1 MKRFACLTISLL
13 AFSATVFAEDR
24 PNFVFVLVDDLGR
37 QDVAVYGST
46 LYETPNMDQLA
57 ADGMRFENAYTAHPR
72 CVPSRLATM
81 SGRYPASYGIPGFQD
96 RENTK
101 HALPLS
107 AVTFGEVL
115 KEAGYATGY
124 IGKWH
129 LGKKGGEPVFQGF
142 DTSIMAGASGAPPS
156 YFWPYEKVRSGKH
169 GQGEEAFAAGKGFEP
184 YSGGQEGEYLTDR
197 LTDEALRFIE
207 DNEDGPF
214 LLVLA
219 HYAVHTPIQAPKDL
233 SDKYSE
239 KIRKMGL
246 PEGGPRSDR
255 DIAVDNTG
263 AYKTVQN
270 NAVYAAMVE
279 NVDQNLGRI
288 VARLDELGLAE
299 NTVVILSSDHGGLS
313 SRGLKSNRELATS
326 NLPYRH
332 GKGWLY
338 DGGLRVPLIV
348 KWPGAIE
355 PGAVSSVQVTGTDHY
370 PTLLDLAGVPQRP
383 EEHRDGRSYWPALK
397 GETYVRDPMFFH
409 SALGRPAQTG
419 DTRSSA
425 VIAGDWKLIQ
435 WYSLENE
442 SIERTELFNLA
453 SDPYEK
459 SDLYAKA
466 PEKAAELE
474 ALLNEWKQ
482 SVNAR
487 LGEFKRG
494 GI

>member
-1 MKRFACLTISLL
+1 MKHFLALTLSLFAL
-13 AFSATVFAEDR
+13 SAGAEEATR

-37 QDVAVYGST
+37 QDVGVYGSS
-46 LYETPNMDQLA
+46 LYETPHIDQLA
-57 ADGMRFENAYTAHPR
+57 ADGIRFDNAYTAHPR

-96 RENTK
+96 RKNTK

-115 KEAGYATGY
+115 QEAGYETAY

-129 LGKKGGEPVFQGF
+129 LGKAGGEPSYQGF
-142 DTSIMAGASGAPPS
+142 STSIMAGASGAPPS
-156 YFWPYEKVRSGKH
+156 YFLPYEKRTGSDG
-169 GQGEEAFAAGKGFEP
+169 GKGFEP
-184 YSGGQEGEYLTDR
+184 YAGGEEGEYLTDR

-207 DNEDGPF
+207 DKQEKPF

-219 HYAVHTPIQAPKDL
+219 HYAVHTPIQAPEEL
-233 SDKYSE
+233 SDKYRQ
-239 KIRKMGL
+239 KIRDGAI
-246 PEGGPRSDR
+246 PEGGPSSDR
-255 DIAVDNTG
+255 DVAIDNTG
-263 AYKTVQN
+263 QYKTVQN
-270 NAVYAAMVE
+270 NAVYAGMVE
-279 NVDQNLGRI
+279 SVDTNLGRI
-288 VARLDELGLAE
+288 VDRLEELGLAE
-299 NTVVILSSDHGGLS
+299 NTVLILSSDHGGLS
-313 SRGLKSNRELATS
+313 SRGLESKRELATS

-348 KWPGAIE
+348 KWPGKVEA
-355 PGAVSSVQVTGTDHY
+355 GSVSPVQVTGTDHY
-370 PTLLDLAGVPQRP
+370 PTLLELAGVPLRP
-383 EEHRDGRSYWPALK
+383 EQHSDGRSYRSALA
-397 GETYVRDPMFFH
+397 GDTYQRDPMFFH

-425 VIAGDWKLIQ
+425 VIHGEWKLIQ
-435 WYSLENE
+435 WYSLEDE

-459 SDLYAKA
+459 QDLYAQQTAKA
-466 PEKAAELE
+466 SEME
-474 ALLNEWKQ
+474 ALLNDWKR

-487 LGEFKRG
+487 LGAFKRG